1 MINPTQLHELM
12 KIEEQ
17 RFLQEHPESHA
28 LSEQAKGSLFAGV
41 PMNWMTKWA
50 GGFPIFVRHAK
61 RSHFIDVDER
71 EYVDFCLGDTGA
83 MTGHS
88 PDESVD
94 AIVQQIWNG
103 LTLMLPTADAI
114 WVSNEL
120 SRRFGL
126 PYWQFTLTATDANRF
141 ALRIARAVTGRNRI
155 LVFNWCYHGTVDETF
170 ITLQD
175 SAPVPRKGN
184 LGPAVNPAETTRVVE
199 FNDVDALA
207 DALSHE
213 DVACVIAEP
222 VMTNIGII
230 HPDPG
235 FHDAL
240 RTLTR
245 RHGTLLI
252 LDETH
257 TICTGPGGY
266 TGEYH
271 LEPDI
276 FTIGKPLAS
285 GVPAGAYGLSAEVAE
300 RLTAILSQ
308 DETDTS
314 GIGGTLAGNAL
325 SIAAMRATLARVLT
339 EDNYDKMIALATRFT
354 SGVNDVLAERS
365 LPWHVTQL
373 GARVEYLFQPNRPH
387 NGSEAAAL
395 WDHELDRFIHLYM
408 LNRGILLTPFHN
420 MALMS
425 PNTTVEDVDLHT
437 RVFREVTETLS
448 LLDV

>member
-1 MINPTQLHELM
+1 MINPTRLHELM
-12 KIEEQ
+12 AIEEQ
-17 RFLQEHPESHA
+17 RFLKDHPESHA

-50 GGFPIFVRHAK
+50 GGFPLFVRRAK
-61 RSHFIDVDER
+61 GSRFVDVDER

-94 AIVQQIWNG
+94 AIVQQVRNG
-103 LTLMLPTADAI
+103 LTLMLPTEDAI

-120 SRRFGL
+120 SNRFGL

-141 ALRIARAVTGRNRI
+141 ALRIARAVTGRNKV

-170 ITLQD
+170 ITLRNGT
-175 SAPVPRKGN
+175 SGPRKGN

-199 FNDVDALA
+199 FNDIDALA
-207 DALSHE
+207 EALSHE

-230 HPDPG
+230 HPNPG

-240 RTLTR
+240 RALTR

-266 TGEYH
+266 TGEFH

-285 GVPAGAYGLSAEVAE
+285 GVPAAAYGLRADVAE
-300 RLTAILSQ
+300 RLTAVLSRN
-308 DETDTS
+308 ETDTS

-325 SIAAMRATLARVLT
+325 SIAAMRATLTHVLT
-339 EDNYDKMIALATRFT
+339 KDNFDKMIALATRFT
-354 SGVNDVLAERS
+354 SGVNDVLTERS

-373 GARVEYLFQPNRPH
+373 GSRVEYLFQPTRPN
-387 NGSEAAAL
+387 NGSEAAEL
-395 WDHELDRFIHLYM
+395 WDHELDRLIHLYM

-437 RVFREVTETLS
+437 SVFREVTEALTR
-448 LLDV
+448 D

>member
-1 MINPTQLHELM
+1 MAM
-12 KIEEQ
+12 EEQ

-50 GGFPIFVRHAK
+50 GGFPLFVRRAK
-61 RSHFIDVDER
+61 GSRFVDVDER

-94 AIVQQIWNG
+94 AIVQQVRNG
-103 LTLMLPTADAI
+103 LTLMLPTEDAI
-114 WVSNEL
+114 WVSKEL
-120 SRRFGL
+120 ANRFGL

-141 ALRIARAVTGRNRI
+141 ALRIARAVTGRNKV

-170 ITLQD
+170 ITLRNGT
-175 SAPVPRKGN
+175 SGPRKGN

-199 FNDVDALA
+199 FNDIDALA
-207 DALSHE
+207 EALSHE

-230 HPDPG
+230 HPNPG

-240 RTLTR
+240 RALTR

-266 TGEYH
+266 TGEFH

-285 GVPAGAYGLSAEVAE
+285 GVPAAAYGLRADVAE
-300 RLTAILSQ
+300 RLTAVLSRN
-308 DETDTS
+308 ETDTS

-325 SIAAMRATLARVLT
+325 SIAAMRATLTHVLT
-339 EDNYDKMIALATRFT
+339 KDNFDKMIALATRFT
-354 SGVNDVLAERS
+354 SGVNDVLTERS

-373 GARVEYLFQPNRPH
+373 GSRVEYLFQPTRPN
-387 NGSEAAAL
+387 NGSEAAEL
-395 WDHELDRFIHLYM
+395 WDHELDRLIHLYM

-437 RVFREVTETLS
+437 SVFREVTEALTR
-448 LLDV
+448 D

>member
-1 MINPTQLHELM
+1 MINPTRLHELM
-12 KIEEQ
+12 AIEEQ
-17 RFLQEHPESHA
+17 RFLKDHPESHA

-50 GGFPIFVRHAK
+50 GGFPLFVRRAK
-61 RSHFIDVDER
+61 GSRFVDVDER

-94 AIVQQIWNG
+94 AIVQQVRNG
-103 LTLMLPTADAI
+103 LTLMLPTEDAI

-120 SRRFGL
+120 SNRFGL

-141 ALRIARAVTGRNRI
+141 ALRIARAVTGRNKV

-170 ITLQD
+170 ITLRNGT
-175 SAPVPRKGN
+175 SGPRKGN

-199 FNDVDALA
+199 FNDIDALA
-207 DALSHE
+207 EALSHE

-230 HPDPG
+230 HPNPG

-240 RTLTR
+240 RALTR

-266 TGEYH
+266 TGEFH

-285 GVPAGAYGLSAEVAE
+285 GVPAAAYGLSAEVAE
-300 RLTAILSQ
+300 RLTAVLSRN
-308 DETDTS
+308 ETDTS

-325 SIAAMRATLARVLT
+325 SIAAMRATLTHVLT
-339 EDNYDKMIALATRFT
+339 KDNFDKMIALATRFT
-354 SGVNDVLAERS
+354 SGVNDVLTERS

-373 GARVEYLFQPNRPH
+373 GSRVEYLFQPTRPN
-387 NGSEAAAL
+387 NGSEAAEL
-395 WDHELDRFIHLYM
+395 WDHELDRLIHLYM

-437 RVFREVTETLS
+437 SVFREVTEALTR
-448 LLDV
+448 D